1 VVGKYLV
8 VGDFEGYLHFFDRED
23 GSIAARLSTDGG
35 PINAPPIPVGPGNLL
50 VQTREGHLYA
60 ITVR

>member
-1 VVGKYLV
+1 MVGKYVV
-8 VGDFEGYLHFFDRED
+8 VGDFQGYVHFFNRED
-23 GSIAARLSTDGG
+23 GAIAARLSTDGD
-35 PINAPPIPVGPGNLL
+35 PISAAPVPVGPGNLV